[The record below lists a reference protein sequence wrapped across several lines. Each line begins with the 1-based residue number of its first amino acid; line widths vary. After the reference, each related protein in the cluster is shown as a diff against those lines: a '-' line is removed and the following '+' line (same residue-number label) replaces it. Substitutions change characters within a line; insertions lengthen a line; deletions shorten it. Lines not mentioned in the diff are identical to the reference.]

1 MWFKVDDK
9 LHSHRKLR
17 KSLRGHPKKRAD
29 IGPMGLWVAAGSWSG
44 DNLTDG
50 FIPEWYVSSL
60 DDDWEA
66 LAARLVEAR
75 LWGVDADEDGEP
87 GWRFLH
93 WSDERPGK
101 PRYNDTREMILGD
114 RYAAKMRT
122 ALHRDAAL
130 VSAIKRRDRDRC
142 RYCATLVNWSDKR
155 GNAGATYDHVV
166 PLADGGSNEFTN
178 VVVACKGCN
187 DRKGKRSLEAAG
199 MELLDPGSVGAPVL
213 DEDGPAPAAYSIP
226 NQKPRKSQRRKPGST
241 PGSGRVGSGTKN
253 VPNTDSDTKS
263 TTSTGRKN

>member
-1 MWFKVDDK
+1 VWFKVDDK

-17 KSLRGHPKKRAD
+17 KALRGHETKRVD
-29 IGPMGLWVAAGSWSG
+29 IAPMGLWVAAGSWSG

-50 FIPEWYVSSL
+50 FVPEWFVSSL
-60 DDDWEA
+60 DDDWAA

-75 LWGVDADEDGEP
+75 LWEPDTDADDEP

-142 RYCATLVNWSDKR
+142 RYCATLVNWNDKR
-155 GNAGATYDHVV
+155 GKAGATYDHVV
-166 PLADGGSNEFTN
+166 PLVEGGSNEFTN

-187 DRKGKRSLEAAG
+187 DRKGRRSLEAAG
-199 MELLDPGSVGAPVL
+199 MELLPPGSVGAPVL
-213 DEDGPAPAAYSIP
+213 DEDGPAPAAYPIP
-226 NQKPRKSQRRKPGST
+226 IQKASKSPRRKPGST
-241 PGSGRVGSGTKN
+241 RGSGRVGSGTKN
-253 VPNTDSDTKS
+253 VSNTPSEKT
-263 TTSTGRKN
+263 R